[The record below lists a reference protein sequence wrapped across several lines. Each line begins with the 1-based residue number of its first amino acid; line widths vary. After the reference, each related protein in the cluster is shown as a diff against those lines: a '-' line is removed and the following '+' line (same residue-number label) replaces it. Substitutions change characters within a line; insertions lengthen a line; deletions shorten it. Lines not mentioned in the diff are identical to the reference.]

1 MANPPALPIRKNKVF
16 SAVQK
21 DYSYKYILENN
32 INIENIESILISK
45 EDLSLN
51 FDLFKKLINQKNQ
64 IKIKFYDYECVK
76 YVDKILTEPINNEC
90 ILVHDGLLI
99 NRDYIDLTKLNNID
113 LTIPLNYLMWG
124 IKFNDIVKVYGFKFY
139 NDKLDFNN
147 YVSIN
152 GNKEVSFENYRIIL
166 DKINELSRYN
176 IKEAKELVMFIS
188 DYIQSRT
195 QYIDS
200 KESEGSKGI
209 YVTPEFPE
217 YNDYRLKSGLVETVL
232 NNQNGLCMGISNLST
247 LLLNNGEFKLPVET
261 NYGSNHAWNSIIID
275 GKRYYFDNTWSIT
288 RSKYIHDDALMTT
301 KFNDGYLL
309 FGSKVSEK
317 IGHHTLESVHFYE
330 AKDDENNLE
339 LPDYESK
346 FIYQKKPVY
355 RSYKK

>member
-1 MANPPALPIRKNKVF
+1 MINPPPMPKGGTCSRMIYEY
-16 SAVQK
+16 
-21 DYSYKYILENN
+21 DYSYKDILEKN
-32 INIENIESILISK
+32 INIKDINSILISK

-51 FDLFKKLINQKNQ
+51 FDLFKELINQKNE

-113 LTIPLNYLMWG
+113 LTIPLNYLMLG
-124 IKFNDIVKVYGFKFY
+124 IKFNDMVKVYSFKFY

-147 YVSIN
+147 YVSKN
-152 GNKEVSFENYRIIL
+152 GNKEISFENYKIIL
-166 DKINELSRYN
+166 NKIKELSKYN

-195 QYIDS
+195 QYIYS

-209 YVTPEFPE
+209 YVTPDFPE
-217 YNDYRLKSGLVETVL
+217 YDKYRLKSGLVETVL
-232 NNQNGLCMGISNLST
+232 NNQNGLCIGISNLST
-247 LLLNNGEFKLPVET
+247 LLLNNDEFRLPVET
-261 NYGSNHAWNSIIID
+261 NYGSAHAWNSIIID

-288 RSKYIHDDALMTT
+288 RSKYIHDDALITT
-301 KFNDGYLL
+301 KFNDEYLL
-309 FGSKVSEK
+309 FGSKMSEK

-355 RSYKK
+355 KSYKK

>member
-64 IKIKFYDYECVK
+64 IKIKFYDYEYVK

-124 IKFNDIVKVYGFKFY
+124 IKFNNTVKVYGFKFY
-139 NDKLDFNN
+139 DDKLDFNN

-152 GNKEVSFENYRIIL
+152 GNKEISFENYRIIL
-166 DKINELSRYN
+166 DKINELSKYN
-176 IKEAKELVMFIS
+176 IKEVKELVMFIS

-195 QYIDS
+195 QYI
-200 KESEGSKGI
+200 
-209 YVTPEFPE
+209 
-217 YNDYRLKSGLVETVL
+217 
-232 NNQNGLCMGISNLST
+232 
-247 LLLNNGEFKLPVET
+247 
-261 NYGSNHAWNSIIID
+261 
-275 GKRYYFDNTWSIT
+275 
-288 RSKYIHDDALMTT
+288 
-301 KFNDGYLL
+301 
-309 FGSKVSEK
+309 
-317 IGHHTLESVHFYE
+317 
-330 AKDDENNLE
+330 
-339 LPDYESK
+339 ESK
-346 FIYQKKPVY
+346 
-355 RSYKK
+355 